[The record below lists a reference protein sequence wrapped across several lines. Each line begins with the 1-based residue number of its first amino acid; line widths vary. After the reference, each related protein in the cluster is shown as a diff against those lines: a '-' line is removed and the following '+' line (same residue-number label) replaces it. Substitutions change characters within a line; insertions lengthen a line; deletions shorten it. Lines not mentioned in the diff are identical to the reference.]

1 MDQKTQSPPTAKPA
15 GISLYD
21 RQIEFLERK
30 KLELEKATGKPASK
44 SKIVQMLIEEAEK
57 KEGKK

>member
-15 GISLYD
+15 GISLYE

-30 KLELEKATGKPASK
+30 KMELQRTTGKPVSK

-57 KEGKK
+57 KEGNK